1 MGYITIYLA
10 VYGAILSTFVLL
22 WDVIKYFKDKP
33 NLRVNANYHGRIGPQ
48 TKEVKIGIE
57 MVNNGRRP
65 ITIVSSGFE
74 LDTDSDEN
82 IITVLDPNF
91 PRELLEGQ
99 RYVTFTNPKE
109 IDSSKIL
116 FARAR
121 DATGRV
127 YRSKKRPLAGAK
139 K

>member
-1 MGYITIYLA
+1 MDKITIHLA

-33 NLRVNANYHGRIGPQ
+33 SLRVTANYHGLIGPLK
-48 TKEVKIGIE
+48 KEVKIGIE
-57 MVNNGRRP
+57 IVNAGRRP
-65 ITIVSSGFE
+65 VTLVSTGFE

-82 IITVLDPNF
+82 IITVLDPNL
-91 PRELLEGQ
+91 PRELSEGQ
-99 RYVTFTNPKE
+99 RYITYTNPKE
-109 IDSSKIL
+109 FDSGKIL

-127 YRSKKRPLAGAK
+127 YRSKKNPLAVAK